1 MDSKKIKGLT
11 IHALL
16 IAVMAIMAFTP
27 LGYIKVGVVQMTL
40 MCIPVSAG
48 IFFGG
53 KKTGLIL
60 GFVFGLTS
68 FVQCFGMDA
77 FGTTLFSMSPVKTAV
92 MCFVPRM
99 LMGFLVGLIFEL
111 LQKSNTK
118 NIFSYAVMSLL
129 TPMLNTLFFVVAFIL
144 FFRGTE
150 IFINLE
156 QTFGTT
162 NLFSFFVAFCG
173 LNALL
178 EIILNGV
185 VGIPMCKALEKVK
198 K

>member
-1 MDSKKIKGLT
+1 MDSKKIKSLT

-16 IAVMAIMAFTP
+16 IAIMAIMAFTP

-53 KKTGLIL
+53 KKTGLVL

-118 NIFSYAVMSLL
+118 NVFSYAVMSLL
-129 TPMLNTLFFVVAFIL
+129 TPVLNTLFFVVAFIL

-150 IFINLE
+150 IFTNLE

>member
-1 MDSKKIKGLT
+1 MDSQKIKGLT

-53 KKTGLIL
+53 KKTGLVL

-77 FGTTLFSMSPVKTAV
+77 FGTTLFSMSPIKTAV

-118 NIFSYAVMSLL
+118 NILSYAVMSLL

-150 IFINLE
+150 IFIKLE